1 MSQRLIR
8 ALLTCV
14 LLFSA
19 PEALADCNPDPPM
32 NGDDVVCDGLDE
44 TGYDGS
50 GATGLTITTDGIT
63 VLDDSDPGLDS
74 AILISDDNTVTIGVA
89 PAPGDPVVFD
99 ATINVTEANGFG
111 IRGNDNN
118 DVTIE
123 VGAQINVLMDG
134 GVAVSG
140 NDNNFFWNRGT
151 IQIDGADGRG
161 LALDM
166 NTTGILPNGA
176 VSTGTIV
183 AAGDRSYAIES
194 GDNSGVFI
202 SGTLDVLGVDSRGL
216 SAGNHSNPAFAADI
230 TLQATTTVSGDNA
243 FGIKAGNGWVEGGMS
258 GGQFVP
264 TASGIRVRFGTTI
277 AVSGAN
283 AYGVFAGDDLNP
295 DATNSFVIN
304 QGAVAVAG
312 VDAIGFSLGGNDL
325 LDRFQLDGANT
336 TSAVSFENSNV
347 ITGAPDAGPLVEFRG
362 FVPGFENRLFNATGG
377 LISQN
382 TANLGMPNR
391 GIAIRG
397 TDGDEFILNEGT
409 IRGTIELFDG
419 DDRYIHIA
427 GAALAG
433 NVEGGSGVDEL
444 VLAGGAGSSSTFD
457 VSLLDAFERI
467 VIRDGAGWALS
478 NVGAFAGM
486 TEISTDGRMEVP
498 VPITLNG
505 DFAVDA
511 TGTLAVLLEPGTPP
525 LTVQGA
531 SSLDGTLEI
540 ASGPNLVPSTTPYR
554 VLAANGGYSGQF
566 QNITSTFASDRFF
579 PVYDA
584 AGLSVIYQT
593 SLFFTTNSANQRA
606 ILQHLLDVDA
616 AGGATGDLQA
626 LIDSLDTAMGNLS
639 VTYNALSPEV
649 YDAQTQILVEGGRR
663 ISNLLL
669 DRPRECQ
676 PGIQDPWSRIDK
688 KLPCHARNWSPW
700 IAAIGGFRS
709 RDGHSEHPR
718 YDSQMGGLVAGIDY
732 RPLEGLDLT
741 FAISSQ
747 RGDVDAGGSG
757 QSTITLTDLSGHAG
771 YTYGPFRAQAVASWG
786 HGFHQDR
793 RLIRQ
798 SETSYAI
805 DSRGNEDH
813 DSDRVTAAVEFGM
826 LFDVDRFQV
835 EPLVGFDWAWVYQR
849 PIHESGAG
857 GFGIRIA
864 SRNDSIGSV
873 NAGVRMSTTYRHS
886 RYLIQQLEWMDG
898 VWKPSLEVRWRQVLH
913 GDDRD
918 IDARFQGSPDSV
930 GDFRITGDEDEGGA
944 EIGVGVSFIPKRA
957 NRLQFDV
964 RYDAFVAENTL
975 EQDLVGRVMI
985 GF

>member
-1 MSQRLIR
+1 MPQRLFR
-8 ALLTCV
+8 ALLMCV
-14 LLFSA
+14 LLFNA
-19 PEALADCNPDPPM
+19 PEALAACSPDPPT
-32 NGDDVVCDGLDE
+32 NGANVVCDGADS
-44 TGYDGS
+44 TGYDAS
-50 GATGLTITTDGIT
+50 GATNVTITTDGVT
-63 VLDDSDPGLDS
+63 VLDESDPGLDS

-89 PAPGDPVVFD
+89 PDPGQPVVMD

-111 IRGNDNN
+111 IRGNDHN

-151 IQIDGADGRG
+151 IQIDGDDGRG
-161 LALDM
+161 LALDE

-216 SAGNHSNPAFAADI
+216 SAGDHSNLSFGADI
-230 TLQATTTVSGDNA
+230 TLQAVTTISGDNA
-243 FGIKAGNGWVEGGMS
+243 FGIRAGDGWVAGSMS

-264 TASGIRVRFGTTI
+264 TNAGIRVRFGTTMT
-277 AVSGAN
+277 VTGAN
-283 AYGVFAGDDLNP
+283 AYGVFAGNDVNP

-304 QGAVAVAG
+304 QGSIAVTG

-325 LDRFQLDGANT
+325 LDRFQLDGTNT
-336 TSAVSFENSNV
+336 SLAVSFENSS
-347 ITGAPDAGPLVEFRG
+347 IISGGEDAGPLVEFRG
-362 FVPGFENRLFNATGG
+362 FVPGRENRLLNASGG
-377 LISQN
+377 LITQN
-382 TANLGMPNR
+382 QANLGMPDR

-397 TDGDEFILNEGT
+397 SDGDEFIQNAGT
-409 IRGTIELFDG
+409 IRGTIELHDG
-419 DDRYIHIA
+419 DDRYVHIS
-427 GAALAG
+427 GATLEG
-433 NVEGGSGVDEL
+433 NLEGGSGFDEL
-444 VLAGGAGSSSTFD
+444 ILSGGGGSSSVFD

-478 NVGAFAGM
+478 NVGAFGGM
-486 TEISTDGRMEVP
+486 TEISTNGRMEVP
-498 VPITLNG
+498 SPITLNG

-511 TGTLAVLLEPGTPP
+511 TGTLAVQLEPGTPP

-540 ASGPNLVPSTTPYR
+540 ASGPGLVPGSTPHR
-554 VLAANGGYSGQF
+554 VLAAIGGYTGQF
-566 QNITSTFASDRFF
+566 QTITSTFASDRFF
-579 PVYDA
+579 PMYDA
-584 AGLSVIYQT
+584 AGLLVVYEQ
-593 SLFFTTNSANQRA
+593 SLFFTANSANQRA

-649 YDAQTQILVEGGRR
+649 YDAHTQILVEGGRR

-676 PGIQDPWSRIDK
+676 PGVQDPWSRIDK

-757 QSTITLTDLSGHAG
+757 QSTITLTDVSGHAG
-771 YTYGPFRAQAVASWG
+771 YAYGPFRAQAVTSWG

-798 SETSYAI
+798 SETSYSI

-813 DSDRVTAAVEFGM
+813 DSDRITAAIEFGM

-835 EPLVGFDWAWVYQR
+835 EPLLGFDWAWVYQR
-849 PIHESGAG
+849 AIHESGAG
-857 GFGIRIA
+857 GFGMRIA

-873 NAGVRMSTTYRHS
+873 NAGIRMSTTYQHS

-918 IDARFQGSPDSV
+918 IDARFQGSPNTVD
-930 GDFRITGDEDEGGA
+930 DFRITGNEDDGGA
-944 EIGVGVSFIPKRA
+944 EIGVGVSFTPKRA

-964 RYDAFVAENTL
+964 RYDAFIAENTL